1 MAITYNDKYQLA
13 QEPTFQNRVQTAL
26 IAACISVSNEGWTIA
41 FHRERADFCR
51 QVLLAQP
58 TSAVNYVVLVTNA
71 VATDANVIGDATQA
85 GTVILSAGNRATQQ
99 ALVTDAHIDTAI
111 ASMFNS
117 FIREPGN

>member
-1 MAITYNDKYQLA
+1 VAITYNDKYQLA
-13 QEPTFQNRVQTAL
+13 QEPTFQNRVQTSL
-26 IAACISVSNEGWTIA
+26 VGACISISNEGWAIA

-51 QVLLAQP
+51 QVLLSP
-58 TSAVNYVVLVTNA
+58 TGQINYVNLVTNA

-85 GTVILSAGNRATQQ
+85 GTVTLTAGNRATQQ